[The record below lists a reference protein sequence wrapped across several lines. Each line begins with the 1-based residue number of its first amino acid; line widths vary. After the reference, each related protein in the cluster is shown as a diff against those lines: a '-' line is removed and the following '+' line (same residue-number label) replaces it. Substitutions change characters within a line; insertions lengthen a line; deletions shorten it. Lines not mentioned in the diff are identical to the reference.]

1 MKKWIAMLL
10 AALMGFSMAACAAKN
25 EPAADQTN
33 DQPAADTQTSEPA
46 EDTASG
52 EDAAPAAD
60 QTAADSDM
68 AYVQSKG
75 TLVVGITDF
84 APMDYQNE
92 SGEWIGFDAD
102 MAKAFAESLGV
113 SVEFVE
119 IDWDN
124 KLLELG
130 SKSIDCVWN
139 GMTLTDE
146 VTSAMSCSNA
156 YCNNSQVVIVPADKA
171 ADYADVEAC
180 KALSFA
186 VEAGSAGMA
195 EVEKLGASFTEV
207 KDQATAL
214 MEVAAGTSDA
224 AVIDS
229 LMAGAMVGEGTSYDS
244 LTYTVS
250 LNAEE
255 GEQYGVGFRQGSDLA
270 AALNDFFAAAYADGS
285 MQACAETYG
294 IQAALIAQ

>member
-10 AALMGFSMAACAAKN
+10 AALMVFPMAACAAKN

-33 DQPAADTQTSEPA
+33 DQTAADTQTSEPA

-124 KLLELG
+124 KILELG

-214 MEVAAGTSDA
+214 MEVDAGPSDA

-270 AALNDFFAAAYADGS
+270 DALNDFFAAAYADGS